1 MSSTPRHLEQLPE
14 EVVATLRAYVRSVT
28 EAYGDQLEAV
38 ILYGSAVR
46 GDFFPGRSN
55 LNVLLL
61 LRDCGR
67 PLLARYAKLHRRWA
81 REQIVVPLF
90 ITQDELQSMA
100 ATYPLEIWDI
110 RSHYRVLVGH
120 DPFLGLHVD
129 QGKFP
134 EIIERELRGHLLR
147 TNQRF
152 VEGGATVEAVTV
164 LLPLAITSMLP
175 YLRATQAALGRPVGL
190 SGELVLKDV
199 EAALGDID
207 LRGLMDAWNLK
218 RGVVTPG
225 PAEVPH
231 LFDRYLSA
239 LRLLLGTITGLR
251 QQGRF

>member
-1 MSSTPRHLEQLPE
+1 VSSNPRHLDQAPE
-14 EVVATLRAYVRSVT
+14 EVVVTLRAYVRSVT
-28 EAYGDQLEAV
+28 EAYGDQLEGV
-38 ILYGSAVR
+38 VLYGSAAR

-55 LNVLLL
+55 VNTLLL
-61 LRDCGR
+61 LKDCGR
-67 PLLARYAKLHRRWA
+67 PLLARYARLHRRWG

-90 ITQDELQSMA
+90 LTQDDLQAMA
-100 ATYPLEIWDI
+100 AAYPLEIWDI
-110 RSHYRVLVGH
+110 QSHHRVLVGH

-129 QGKFP
+129 QGKFL
-134 EIIERELRGHLLR
+134 EIIERELRGHLVR

-152 VEGGATVEAVTV
+152 VEGDATVEAASV
-164 LLPLAITSMLP
+164 LLPLAITSVLP
-175 YLRATQAALGRPVGL
+175 YLRATQAVLGRTVGL

-207 LRGLMDAWNLK
+207 LRGLIDAWNLK

-239 LRLLLGTITGLR
+239 LRLLLTSIARLKHER
-251 QQGRF
+251 RF